1 MTQAE
6 RDRLVALKKAKKKLI
21 SQKQAAEELGLT
33 ERHVRRLLRG
43 LKKRGDKAVVHALR
57 GLPSNR
63 GISADTKQEAV
74 TILSKPVYVGFK
86 PTLASEYLAKK
97 HGIQASRET
106 VRQWMIEAG
115 LWRAR
120 KQRVEKVHEWR
131 PRRSRFGELVQWD
144 TSDHDWL
151 EGRGEEKVLLI
162 NMIDD
167 ATSRWFARFVL
178 SDSTVE
184 NMNMVEGYTKKHGRP
199 LAFYTDKAALFQTS
213 QKTRPGESAAAGDRP
228 ELPPTQIGRALQELG
243 IVWIPAHSPQAKG
256 RVERGFATAQDRL
269 VKGMRV
275 AGVKTLEQA
284 NHYLETEFLPWVNST
299 ITVAPASADDAHRP
313 LEKHHDLAAI
323 LSHVES
329 RRVNNDYTILF
340 ETKIYLIARKDV
352 CAGLRGAV
360 VRVEKRRDGSVAM
373 RFRDRYLSVEQC
385 AQRPKV
391 SVAKAAKPTRSAG
404 PVGRKQWCRNFD
416 LKKAP
421 KIWQVAE
428 GSVSRTQESL

>member
-21 SQKQAAEELGLT
+21 TQREAAEELGIT
-33 ERHVRRLLRG
+33 ERHVRRLLRE
-43 LKKRGDKAVVHALR
+43 LKRRGDKIVAHGLR
-57 GLPSNR
+57 GLPSNHK
-63 GISADTKQEAV
+63 ISADTEKEAV
-74 TILSKPVYVGFK
+74 AILSRPEYRGFG

-97 HGIQASRET
+97 HDIEVSRET
-106 VRQWMIEAG
+106 VRHWMITAK

-120 KQRVEKVHEWR
+120 KQRVEKTHEWR

-151 EGRGEEKVLLI
+151 EGRGEQMLLI

-167 ATSRWFARFVL
+167 ATGRWFARFVT

-184 NMNMVEGYTKKHGRP
+184 NMNLLERYVNKHGRP
-199 LAFYTDKAALFQTS
+199 LAYYTDKASLFRTAE
-213 QKTRPGESAAAGDRP
+213 KRKRDEPGVDKDPVEM
-228 ELPPTQIGRALQELG
+228 PPTQIGRALQELG
-243 IVWIPAHSPQAKG
+243 IMWIPAHSPQAKG
-256 RVERGFATAQDRL
+256 RVERGFLTAQDRL

-275 AGVKTLEQA
+275 AGVTTLEQA

-299 ITVAPASADDAHRP
+299 LAVVPANADDAHRP

-323 LSHVES
+323 LSHVEN
-329 RRVNNDYTILF
+329 RNVDNDYTIRLD
-340 ETKIYLIARKDV
+340 TKIYQIARQDI
-352 CAGLRGAV
+352 CTGLRGAD
-360 VRVEKRRDGSVAM
+360 VRIEKRRDGSVAV
-373 RFRDRYLSVEQC
+373 RFRDRYLHIEEC

-391 SVAKAAKPTRSAG
+391 TSSKPAKTRATAKPHKPSEWN
-404 PVGRKQWCRNFD
+404 KNFE

-421 KIWQVAE
+421 KVWQAAQASGARPE
-428 GSVSRTQESL
+428 EES